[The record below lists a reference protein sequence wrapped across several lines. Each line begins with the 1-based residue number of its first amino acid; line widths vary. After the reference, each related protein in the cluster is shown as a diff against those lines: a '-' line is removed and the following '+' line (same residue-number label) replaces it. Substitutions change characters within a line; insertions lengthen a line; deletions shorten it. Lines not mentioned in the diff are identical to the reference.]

1 MTKYYPTSRKRWC
14 SSEVTGINP
23 KSGKKETYT
32 FSGLSGKTGFDRAEK
47 KQKQLQTQGYKKVTH
62 GMAI

>member
-1 MTKYYPTSRKRWC
+1 MTKYYP
-14 SSEVTGINP
+14 SEVTGINP
-23 KSGKKETYT
+23 KTGKKETYT